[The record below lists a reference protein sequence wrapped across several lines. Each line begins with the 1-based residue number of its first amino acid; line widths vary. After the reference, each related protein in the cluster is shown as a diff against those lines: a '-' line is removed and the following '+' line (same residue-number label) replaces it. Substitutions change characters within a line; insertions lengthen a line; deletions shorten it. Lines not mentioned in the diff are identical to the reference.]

1 MEKFNNIKVISQ
13 NNEGNGICKIN
24 NIITFVPYTLPNEI
38 VDIKIEKQK
47 KNYNEGK
54 LISIIKKT
62 NERTKPLCKYY
73 YECGGCNI
81 MHESYEAQLE
91 FKKNKVINN
100 LKHIA
105 NIIIKDDLEI
115 VKSDQYN
122 YRNHI
127 TINVENNKMGFYKSK
142 SNEIVNIEKC
152 VISNKKI
159 NNILKEINKFINNF
173 PNNNISKISI
183 KAYKEILINIISD
196 NFKLKNEFKKYIN
209 YDSLYLNNTY
219 IDGLKYVS
227 ENLNNYKFNIS
238 CLSFFQKNTYIATK
252 LYEYIK
258 SMISNNEN
266 VLDLYCGTGSIGI
279 YISNKCKSVLGIEVI
294 DEAVKMA
301 EENAK
306 LNKVN
311 NIKFISGKVD
321 DNLDNLDVID
331 TIILDPPRVG
341 LSKKVI
347 NNLLNIKA
355 NKIIY
360 VSCDSV
366 TLSRDI
372 KLLSSTYNIDSIKL
386 FDMFPNTYH
395 VENVI
400 LLQRKD

>member
-1 MEKFNNIKVISQ
+1 
-13 NNEGNGICKIN
+13 
-24 NIITFVPYTLPNEI
+24 
-38 VDIKIEKQK
+38 
-47 KNYNEGK
+47 
-54 LISIIKKT
+54 
-62 NERTKPLCKYY
+62 
-73 YECGGCNI
+73 
-81 MHESYEAQLE
+81 
-91 FKKNKVINN
+91 
-100 LKHIA
+100 
-105 NIIIKDDLEI
+105 
-115 VKSDQYN
+115 
-122 YRNHI
+122 
-127 TINVENNKMGFYKSK
+127 
-142 SNEIVNIEKC
+142 
-152 VISNKKI
+152 
-159 NNILKEINKFINNF
+159 
-173 PNNNISKISI
+173 
-183 KAYKEILINIISD
+183 
-196 NFKLKNEFKKYIN
+196 
-209 YDSLYLNNTY
+209 
-219 IDGLKYVS
+219 
-227 ENLNNYKFNIS
+227 
-238 CLSFFQKNTYIATK
+238 
-252 LYEYIK
+252 
-258 SMISNNEN
+258 MISNNEN

-301 EENAK
+301 EENAR

-395 VENVI
+395 VESVI

>member
-1 MEKFNNIKVISQ
+1 
-13 NNEGNGICKIN
+13 
-24 NIITFVPYTLPNEI
+24 
-38 VDIKIEKQK
+38 
-47 KNYNEGK
+47 
-54 LISIIKKT
+54 
-62 NERTKPLCKYY
+62 
-73 YECGGCNI
+73 
-81 MHESYEAQLE
+81 
-91 FKKNKVINN
+91 
-100 LKHIA
+100 
-105 NIIIKDDLEI
+105 
-115 VKSDQYN
+115 
-122 YRNHI
+122 
-127 TINVENNKMGFYKSK
+127 MGFYKSK

>member
-1 MEKFNNIKVISQ
+1 
-13 NNEGNGICKIN
+13 
-24 NIITFVPYTLPNEI
+24 
-38 VDIKIEKQK
+38 
-47 KNYNEGK
+47 
-54 LISIIKKT
+54 
-62 NERTKPLCKYY
+62 
-73 YECGGCNI
+73 

-196 NFKLKNEFKKYIN
+196 NFKPKNEFKKYIN

-301 EENAK
+301 GENAK

-395 VENVI
+395 VESVI